1 MESPKEET
9 EKEEVQKEDRRNI
22 YGIFR
27 QNVEANS
34 SHPLIIYHGRH
45 FSYHSVLSMVDSLA
59 ESMKTKLSLSKGDR
73 VGIALPLSPQFFIAF
88 LASQKIGAVAVPL
101 DPEMTDYEFRNNLSI
116 VEPRALFVLDTT
128 EFNPG
133 SEDGLDSLVTVRLQ
147 DFLPFE
153 SSVLYTARHL
163 GATARMKHQ
172 GFKLFRLAELIYDPK
187 GDAAEIDPE
196 DDSSVALI
204 SPSRSGELQAMYFTH
219 RNVISSVEAVS
230 RNLSKSKGR
239 FRIATTMPPFLPG
252 PLQLS
257 VILTLF
263 MGGTVTT
270 VLDRSKY
277 YRLFFLCSLFDSDYI
292 LVSPY
297 DVSRIL
303 ESGLPNL
310 AIKGLKGLLC
320 NSYLLNQ
327 DSRRELEKKY
337 GTRVIEYYGIP
348 EMLGVTHFQSQDRS
362 QEVSGSPGSTIQG
375 VDALILEEKSHEPV
389 QEGKIGELYIRGPGL
404 STQFN
409 PPIDDADQ
417 YYVDGYLDSGDL
429 AQIRDS
435 VIFIMEERR
444 REAIV
449 SKGILVSAK
458 EIEGVISE
466 VEGVSEVAVVGIPNN
481 RGEEDI
487 LAVVSTETEDSG
499 LSGKIMKAC
508 RSKLSSYKVPKEIEF
523 RKELPKTMEGSILKR
538 QIIEDRTKPQ

>member
-1 MESPKEET
+1 MESPKEENGKG
-9 EKEEVQKEDRRNI
+9 EILKEDNRNI
-22 YGIFR
+22 YDIFR
-27 QNVEANS
+27 HNAEANS
-34 SHPLIIYHGRH
+34 SYPLIIYHGRH
-45 FSYHSVLSMVDSLA
+45 FSYHSVLSLADSLA
-59 ESMKTKLSLSKGDR
+59 ESLIKKLSISKGDR
-73 VGIALPLSPQFFIAF
+73 IGIALPLSPQFFITF
-88 LASQKIGAVAVPL
+88 LATQKIGAVAVPL
-101 DPEMTDYEFRNNLSI
+101 DPEMTDFEFRNNLST
-116 VEPRALFVLDTT
+116 VNPKALFALDTSGFRAGT
-128 EFNPG
+128 V
-133 SEDGLDSLVTVRLQ
+133 DGLDSLVTVRLQ

-163 GATARMKHQ
+163 GGSARFKPQ
-172 GFKLFRLAELIYDPK
+172 GFRLFRLAELIYGPK
-187 GDAAEIDPE
+187 GDAVQIDPVE
-196 DDSSVALI
+196 DSSVALI

-219 RNVISSVEAVS
+219 RNVISSVEAVA
-230 RNLSKSKGR
+230 RNLSKMKGR
-239 FRIATTMPPFLPG
+239 FQIATTMPPFLPG

-257 VILTLF
+257 VILTIF

-277 YRLFFLCSLFDSDYI
+277 YRLFFLCSLFDCDYI

-310 AIKGLKGLLC
+310 AIKGLRGLLC

-327 DSRRELEKKY
+327 DSRRMLEKKY

-362 QEVSGSPGSTIQG
+362 QDVPGSPGSTIDG
-375 VDALILEEKSHEPV
+375 VEALILEERTHEPV
-389 QEGKIGELYIRGPGL
+389 PEGKTGELFIRGTGL
-404 STQFN
+404 SSSFN
-409 PPIDDADQ
+409 PPIDDPGQ

-429 AQIRDS
+429 AQFRES

-444 REAIV
+444 REAII
-449 SKGILVSAK
+449 SKGILVSSK

-466 VEGVSEVAVVGIPNN
+466 VGGVSEVAVVGIPNN

-487 LAVVSTETEDSG
+487 LAVVSTDSEDAS

-508 RSKLSSYKVPKEIEF
+508 RSKLSQYKIPKKIEF
-523 RKELPKTMEGSILKR
+523 RKELPKTMEGRVLKR
-538 QIIEDRTKPQ
+538 QIIEERVKPQ